1 MLYAVRSSRWA
12 LAALLAF
19 VIPALAQDGQK
30 GIAFAIAPEQSDG
43 MCIGDSPAKTLD
55 CAREK
60 CVTAGALAE
69 DCARVAWCFP
79 MGWSAQVS
87 ILHKEGISWSEY
99 LCGWDSRRAV
109 DAAARIKCDAKLRPF
124 IQECAVVQ
132 VWDRDGKPQ
141 M

>member
-60 CVTAGALAE
+60 CVTGGALAE

-87 ILHKEGISWSEY
+87 ILHKEGIS
-99 LCGWDSRRAV
+99 
-109 DAAARIKCDAKLRPF
+109 
-124 IQECAVVQ
+124 
-132 VWDRDGKPQ
+132 
-141 M
+141 